1 MVWADVEVLP
11 KTLSLTGTWEQKQM
25 RRECRQTSH
34 FLPKDRHLLSLNIQ
48 FHSEICHIM
57 NVKQVV
63 NAVSCWAHAC
73 SVRPTSLNIKSW
85 HELNQCFVCFI
96 PTDKLPVTSPLALR
110 ALSVTFSEECSRR
123 AESCYEEKNE
133 QNSWLN
139 QSINLYIHLFLSICH
154 LSLSV
159 CLSVSVCLLLPLW
172 SGFPGHREGTGSLI
186 HPPVSAHLHW
196 LAGIPCLPDN
206 TESFLN
212 ISVTS
217 CNITQC

>member
-1 MVWADVEVLP
+1 MSHYEC
-11 KTLSLTGTWEQKQM
+11 KTGCECCFMLGSCMFCATHFIKHKIMTWTQPM
-25 RRECRQTSH
+25 FR
-34 FLPKDRHLLSLNIQ
+34 
-48 FHSEICHIM
+48 
-57 NVKQVV
+57 
-63 NAVSCWAHAC
+63 
-73 SVRPTSLNIKSW
+73 
-85 HELNQCFVCFI
+85 I